1 MRPPEQLLYDSEA
14 SLRLVD
20 QAIEELDASGA
31 ELDVDSHGFLVHVM
45 AQPGGFA
52 ELSRTLLRAYA
63 ETFTIV
69 QRIRDSCDMADSD
82 ADRLQ
87 QMHGRLREVSA
98 ATENA
103 SNGILDSVNRAQRRS
118 SSASRTANDAER
130 NQLIAQL
137 KEELNGVPTHLQFQ
151 DLAAQQLGSIA
162 TLLSEMRKRIAQ
174 IAGMFAAPMGTP
186 VKVDHGPF
194 DHNAAAAAGAAAAGQ
209 AVADEIFAVRTERKT
224 A

>member
-103 SNGILDSVNRAQRRS
+103 SNGIMDSVNRAHMLVERLE
-118 SSASRTANDAER
+118 TANGAER
-130 NQLIAQL
+130 TQLIAQL

-174 IAGMFAAPMGTP
+174 IAGMFAAPLGAP

-194 DHNAAAAAGAAAAGQ
+194 DHNAAAAAGAATAAQ

>member
-98 ATENA
+98 APVNA
-103 SNGILDSVNRAQRRS
+103 SNGILDSVNRA
-118 SSASRTANDAER
+118 SALVERIEHADDAER
-130 NQLIAQL
+130 KQLIAQL

-151 DLAAQQLGSIA
+151 DLA
-162 TLLSEMRKRIAQ
+162 R
-174 IAGMFAAPMGTP
+174 
-186 VKVDHGPF
+186 
-194 DHNAAAAAGAAAAGQ
+194 AAAWQHRHASLRDA
-209 AVADEIFAVRTERKT
+209 
-224 A
+224 

>member
-20 QAIEELDASGA
+20 RAIEELDASGA

-69 QRIRDSCDMADSD
+69 QRIRDSCNMADSD

-103 SNGILDSVNRAQRRS
+103 STGILDSVNRTIALV
-118 SSASRTANDAER
+118 ER
-130 NQLIAQL
+130 LDGATDTDRDQLIAQI
-137 KEELNGVPTHLQFQ
+137 KDELNGVPTHLQFQ

-174 IAGMFAAPMGTP
+174 IAGMFAAPMGAP
-186 VKVDHGPF
+186 VKVDQGPF
-194 DHNAAAAAGAAAAGQ
+194 DHNAAAAVGAAAAGQ

>member
-31 ELDVDSHGFLVHVM
+31 ELDVGSHGFLVHVM

-103 SNGILDSVNRAQRRS
+103 SNSILDSVNRAGALVERIE
-118 SSASRTANDAER
+118 TANDAAR
-130 NQLIAQL
+130 AQLIAQL
-137 KEELNGVPTHLQFQ
+137 KEELNAVPTHLQFQ

-174 IAGMFAAPMGTP
+174 IAGMFAAPLGTP
-186 VKVDHGPF
+186 TKVDQAPF
-194 DHNAAAAAGAAAAGQ
+194 DHNAAAAADAAPANQ

>member
-69 QRIRDSCDMADSD
+69 QRIRESCDMADSD

-87 QMHGRLREVSA
+87 QMHGRLREVST

-103 SNGILDSVNRAQRRS
+103 SNGILDSVNRASVLVERLE
-118 SSASRTANDAER
+118 TAGDVER
-130 NQLIAQL
+130 KQLIAML

-174 IAGMFAAPMGTP
+174 IAGMFAAPMGAAG
-186 VKVDHGPF
+186 KSDHGPF
-194 DHNAAAAAGAAAAGQ
+194 DHNAAAAAGAGPAAQ
-209 AVADEIFAVRTERKT
+209 AVADEIFAVRSERKT

>member
-20 QAIEELDASGA
+20 QAIVELDASGA
-31 ELDVDSHGFLVHVM
+31 DLDVDSHGFLVHVM

-69 QRIRDSCDMADSD
+69 QRIRESCDMADSD

-98 ATENA
+98 ATESA
-103 SNGILDSVNRAQRRS
+103 SNGILDAMNRASLLVDRIEQ
-118 SSASRTANDAER
+118 ADDAER
-130 NQLIAQL
+130 KQLLAQL
-137 KEELNGVPTHLQFQ
+137 KDELHGVPTHLQFQ
-151 DLAAQQLGSIA
+151 DLAAQQIGSIA

-174 IAGMFAAPMGTP
+174 IAGMFAAPQGAP
-186 VKVDHGPF
+186 VKVDHDPY
-194 DHNAAAAAGAAAAGQ
+194 DHNAAAATTAAPAAQ
-209 AVADEIFAVRTERKT
+209 AVADEIFAVRTDRKT

>member
-31 ELDVDSHGFLVHVM
+31 DLDVDSHGFLVHVM
-45 AQPGGFA
+45 GQPGGFA

-103 SNGILDSVNRAQRRS
+103 SNGILDLVTRSVVLVERIE
-118 SSASRTANDAER
+118 TAKNDADR
-130 NQLIAQL
+130 KQLIGQL
-137 KEELNGVPTHLQFQ
+137 KEALNGVPTHLQFQ

-174 IAGMFAAPMGTP
+174 IAGMFAAPLGAP
-186 VKVDHGPF
+186 VKVDQAPF
-194 DHNAAAAAGAAAAGQ
+194 DHNAAAAAGAAPAAQ
-209 AVADEIFAVRTERKT
+209 AVADEIFAVRAERKT

>member
-103 SNGILDSVNRAQRRS
+103 SNGILDSVNRATVLVERIEK
-118 SSASRTANDAER
+118 ADEAER
-130 NQLIAQL
+130 KLLIAQL

-186 VKVDHGPF
+186 VKVDHAPF
-194 DHNAAAAAGAAAAGQ
+194 DHNAAAAAGAAPAAQ

>member
-31 ELDVDSHGFLVHVM
+31 ELDTDSHGFLVHVM

-103 SNGILDSVNRAQRRS
+103 SNGILDTVNRAHLIVERIE
-118 SSASRTANDAER
+118 TATSDADR
-130 NQLIAQL
+130 KQFIAQL
-137 KEELNGVPTHLQFQ
+137 KDELNGVPTHLQFQ

-174 IAGMFAAPMGTP
+174 IAGMFAAPLGAPNTA
-186 VKVDHGPF
+186 DHAPF
-194 DHNAAAAAGAAAAGQ
+194 DHNAAAAAGAASANQ
-209 AVADEIFAVRTERKT
+209 AVADEIFAVRTERKS

>member
-14 SLRLVD
+14 SLRLVN

-31 ELDVDSHGFLVHVM
+31 ALDVESHGFLVHVM
-45 AQPGGFA
+45 AQPGGFG

-103 SNGILDSVNRAQRRS
+103 SNGILDSVNRATVLVERIEK
-118 SSASRTANDAER
+118 ADEAER

-162 TLLSEMRKRIAQ
+162 TLLSEMR
-174 IAGMFAAPMGTP
+174 
-186 VKVDHGPF
+186 
-194 DHNAAAAAGAAAAGQ
+194 
-209 AVADEIFAVRTERKT
+209 
-224 A
+224 

>member
-82 ADRLQ
+82 LDRLQ

-98 ATENA
+98 ATESA
-103 SNGILDSVNRAQRRS
+103 STGILDSVNRTIALVERLDV
-118 SSASRTANDAER
+118 ASDADR
-130 NQLIAQL
+130 NRLITQI

-162 TLLSEMRKRIAQ
+162 TLLSEMRKRIGQ
-174 IAGMFAAPMGTP
+174 IAGMFAAPMGAP
-186 VKVDHGPF
+186 VKVDQGPF

>member
-14 SLRLVD
+14 SLRLVN

-69 QRIRDSCDMADSD
+69 QRIRENCDQADSD

-87 QMHGRLREVSA
+87 QMHGRLREVST

-103 SNGILDSVNRAQRRS
+103 SNGILDSVNRAIALVDRLDGASEVDRR
-118 SSASRTANDAER
+118 
-130 NQLIAQL
+130 QLIAQI
-137 KEELNGVPTHLQFQ
+137 KDELNGVPTHLQFQ
-151 DLAAQQLGSIA
+151 DIAAQQLGSIA

-174 IAGMFAAPMGTP
+174 IAGSFAGS
-186 VKVDHGPF
+186 F
-194 DHNAAAAAGAAAAGQ
+194 
-209 AVADEIFAVRTERKT
+209 
-224 A
+224 

>member
-14 SLRLVD
+14 SLRLVN

-69 QRIRDSCDMADSD
+69 QRIRGHCDLADSD

-87 QMHGRLREVSA
+87 QMHGRLREVST

-103 SNGILDSVNRAQRRS
+103 SNGILDSVNRAIALVERLDNASDADRR
-118 SSASRTANDAER
+118 
-130 NQLIAQL
+130 QLIAQI
-137 KEELNGVPTHLQFQ
+137 KDELNGVPTHLQFQ
-151 DLAAQQLGSIA
+151 DIAAQQLGSIA

-174 IAGMFAAPMGTP
+174 IAGSFAGSFAAPQGASA
-186 VKVDHGPF
+186 KVDHDPF
-194 DHNAAAAAGAAAAGQ
+194 DRNATEVASAPAA
-209 AVADEIFAVRTERKT
+209 
-224 A
+224 

>member
-69 QRIRDSCDMADSD
+69 QRIRESCDMADSD

-87 QMHGRLREVSA
+87 QMHGRLREVST

-103 SNGILDSVNRAQRRS
+103 SNGILDSVNRAIGLVERLEG
-118 SSASRTANDAER
+118 ASDADR
-130 NQLIAQL
+130 NQLITQL
-137 KEELNGVPTHLQFQ
+137 KEELNGVPNHLQFQ
-151 DLAAQQLGSIA
+151 DIAAQQLGSIA

-174 IAGMFAAPMGTP
+174 IAGMFAAPQGMPAKG
-186 VKVDHGPF
+186 DHAPF
-194 DHNAAAAAGAAAAGQ
+194 DHNAAAAVGAAAAGQ

>member
-20 QAIEELDASGA
+20 QAIEELDESGA
-31 ELDVDSHGFLVHVM
+31 RLDPDTHGFLVHVM

-69 QRIRDSCDMADSD
+69 QRIRASCDMADSD

-98 ATENA
+98 ATESA
-103 SNGILDSVNRAQRRS
+103 STSILDSVARAVALIDRLET
-118 SSASRTANDAER
+118 ADDAARTR
-130 NQLIAQL
+130 LIAQI
-137 KEELNGVPTHLQFQ
+137 KEELHVVPTHLQFQ

-174 IAGMFAAPMGTP
+174 IAGMFAAPDAS
-186 VKVDHGPF
+186 VAKRDHGAF
-194 DHNAAAAAGAAAAGQ
+194 DPNAVAATTASTAGQ
-209 AVADEIFAVRTERKT
+209 AVADEIFAIRAERKT